1 MNDVRPL
8 GKDYRLDTV
17 KERLRH
23 STGGRYDL
31 ELLADCARSW
41 NNKDGFRRERA
52 RILRYLFGNQWGD
65 YITYRGLR
73 MTEEEYIRL
82 KHNVPL
88 KNNVM
93 VSLWMSVVGLHAK
106 QETEPVCYARS
117 EDSKN
122 LSDMMSSAL
131 QTNWQNTYM
140 PDVLD
145 VVPLSPVSHTRSA
158 RSCTTPTRTTSIP
171 TTCSGRLAAIPHTA
185 TCA

>member
-1 MNDVRPL
+1 MQRPLLTLDDVRPL

-140 PDVLD
+140 PDILD
-145 VVPLSPVSHTRSA
+145 VVFAEYLISGAAFTRE
-158 RSCTTPTRTTSIP
+158 
-171 TTCSGRLAAIPHTA
+171 
-185 TCA
+185 